1 MIRFFDEAF
10 PVEEQLPRRM
20 EVSLTSES
28 HPQGE
33 RVRMTVNG
41 RAVGDPLT
49 DMGWLRDAY
58 TEGAGE
64 AGGREVST
72 KAGSRCPPDV
82 TGARWHDTLHV
93 AFAACLGW
101 SPALRTLASF
111 RRRSDPG
118 VDRQQDGGDAVRA
131 EEEIALEVFCHARLH
146 DPYQGRPV
154 DPELLASVR
163 EKIRG
168 LEVSA
173 CSDAQWAHAISSG
186 IVCMQAMWASRG
198 GTLTADLTARS
209 LVYSRPR
216 EHAGAAA

>member
-1 MIRFFDEAF
+1 
-10 PVEEQLPRRM
+10 M

-58 TEGAGE
+58 TEGAEE

-72 KAGSRCPPDV
+72 KSGSRCPPDV

-111 RRRSDPG
+111 RRRSDPV

-146 DPYQGRPV
+146 DPYRGRPV
-154 DPELLASVR
+154 DAELLASVR

-216 EHAGAAA
+216 EHVGAVA